1 MPSTDRPHIRLLE
14 PADVPALLTIIAD
27 SRAEYGIA
35 ERGVELLEPA
45 DRALYATY
53 QRQRSLYFV
62 AVSGAAVSGG
72 EIVGGAG
79 IAPLAGADPLTC
91 ELQRMYLRRDA
102 RGRSI
107 GNALLEHCLKAARQ
121 LLFVRCY
128 LETISQMQAALRFYA
143 RNGFRE
149 LQAPLG
155 RTDHQHNDRWL
166 VRHLR
171 ASARGRIPGT
181 SPLTYPPNPEL
192 VSHPVNVG
200 IANVVPSVDSRRVP
214 SVATIPEERL
224 CLMAQCAER
233 PSG

>member
-1 MPSTDRPHIRLLE
+1 MPSRDRTHIRLLE
-14 PADVPALLTIIAD
+14 PADVPTLLTIIAD

-45 DRALYATY
+45 DRALYDTY

-62 AVSGAAVSGG
+62 AVSGG

-102 RGRSI
+102 RGRGI
-107 GNALLEHCLKAARQ
+107 GNVLLEHCLKAARQ

-128 LETISQMQAALRFYA
+128 LETISQMQPALQFYE

-149 LQAPLG
+149 LQTPLG
-155 RTDHQHNDRWL
+155 RAGHSHNDRWL
-166 VRHLR
+166 VRPLR
-171 ASARGRIPGT
+171 AAARLRVDAPQLHPG
-181 SPLTYPPNPEL
+181 PL
-192 VSHPVNVG
+192 HG
-200 IANVVPSVDSRRVP
+200 
-214 SVATIPEERL
+214 
-224 CLMAQCAER
+224 
-233 PSG
+233 